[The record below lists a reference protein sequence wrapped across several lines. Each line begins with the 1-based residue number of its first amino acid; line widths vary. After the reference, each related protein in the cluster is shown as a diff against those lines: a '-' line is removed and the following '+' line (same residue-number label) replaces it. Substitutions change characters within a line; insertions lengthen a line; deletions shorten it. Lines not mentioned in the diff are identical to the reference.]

1 MTWIFTEWMREP
13 DVYKAANI
21 FRHHLLNS
29 AKLKPELIARL
40 DLGSTE
46 EHREREIL
54 SFYKKPGIDWAS
66 PFSVILRGMY
76 LR

>member
-1 MTWIFTEWMREP
+1 MTWIFTEWTREP

-21 FRHHLLNS
+21 FRHHLLNN
-29 AKLKPELIARL
+29 AKLKPELVARL

-46 EHREREIL
+46 EHR
-54 SFYKKPGIDWAS
+54 FYKKPGIDWAS